1 MAGGQPAE
9 DGTET
14 EVRGQVGPEVAQAE
28 PAAAVDGERDSGEMR
43 VRAPVR
49 VDGGCVGEPDEGL
62 GARGFSGRRAVEAD
76 LSRGD
81 ATDRNAV
88 PVEDERLARV
98 KLALRRLRQLDSLSP
113 RHVARAV
120 PDVTKTH
127 TRRQ

>member
-49 VDGGCVGEPDEGL
+49 INGGCVGEADERL
-62 GARGFSGRRAVEAD
+62 GALCFTRRRAAETD
-76 LSRGD
+76 LSGGR
-81 ATDRNAV
+81 AADRNAV
-88 PVEDERLARV
+88 PVKDERLARA
-98 KLALRRLRQLDSLSP
+98 KL
-113 RHVARAV
+113 
-120 PDVTKTH
+120 
-127 TRRQ
+127 